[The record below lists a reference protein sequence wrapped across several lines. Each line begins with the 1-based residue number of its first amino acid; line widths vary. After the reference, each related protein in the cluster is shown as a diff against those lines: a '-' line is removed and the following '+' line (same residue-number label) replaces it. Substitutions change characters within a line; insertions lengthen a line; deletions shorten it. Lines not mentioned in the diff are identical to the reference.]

1 MDNKTFKLS
10 TIAKTVLP
18 LISVAVISG
27 CGSDSTNE
35 DTTNPGSG
43 LYPAGENEVVIY
55 YKRDVASASTAS
67 DYEGW
72 GLHLWNGEGCTSTD
86 LDAMGIPGTGTDWS
100 APHPFDGI
108 NDTYGAY

>member
-1 MDNKTFKLS
+1 MLFRSNHESSRTYHQGIKNKHQQVDYVKKTIDRPYCDNKTFKLS

-67 DYEGW
+67 DFTE
-72 GLHLWNGEGCTSTD
+72 SD
-86 LDAMGIPGTGTDWS
+86 
-100 APHPFDGI
+100 F
-108 NDTYGAY
+108 

>member
-10 TIAKTVLP
+10 AIAKTVLP

-27 CGSDSTNE
+27 CGSDSSSD

-43 LYPAGENEVVIY
+43 LHPAGENEVVIY

-72 GLHLWNGEGCTSTD
+72 GYYLYHGRLNGLGLHVFQRRKTVGVDQIWQP
-86 LDAMGIPGTGTDWS
+86 LD
-100 APHPFDGI
+100 
-108 NDTYGAY
+108 